1 MGTPLPFERVRPAP
15 MKLPDVRILFEYGYL
30 RQIGTPML
38 LCAVVLFVSAMAMLG
53 DNVSQVRTGYAS
65 VQRSNAALL
74 DIAEIN
80 TQVMG
85 IDMTVRGYALT
96 GNPVFLHYEADN
108 RELLRRAMDDLAS
121 LIAGEAGHSVS
132 MATLRQLVARHE
144 AVFAKLSDLGPG
156 HGADVAAA
164 ITDPAKREARYAVQR
179 ALTAL
184 HADELKL
191 LDARRNA
198 AERQAS
204 RTFEIAFGIV
214 FLAFVASALGF
225 ALVLHKRSD
234 KFGRIFHAERRD

>member
-1 MGTPLPFERVRPAP
+1 MPPASKSLPNIKDVFEG
-15 MKLPDVRILFEYGYL
+15 GYL
-30 RQIGTPML
+30 RQIGTPL
-38 LCAVVLFVSAMAMLG
+38 LFGAVVLLVSAMAMLG
-53 DNVSQVRTGYAS
+53 DNVSQMRRGYAW

-96 GNPVFLHYEADN
+96 GDPVFLRYEADN
-108 RELLRRAMDDLAS
+108 RKLLGNAIDDFAS
-121 LIAGEAGHSVS
+121 LMEGEPGHSVS
-132 MATLRQLVARHE
+132 IAALRALVARHE
-144 AVFAKLSDLGPG
+144 TVFSRLSELGPG
-156 HGADVAAA
+156 HAADVAAT

-191 LDARRNA
+191 LAARRTA

-204 RTFEIAFGIV
+204 RTFYIAFGIV
-214 FLAFVASALGF
+214 FFAFVASALGF
-225 ALVLHKRSD
+225 ALVLHGRYGGRSRAVD
-234 KFGRIFHAERRD
+234 AARRT

>member
-1 MGTPLPFERVRPAP
+1 MQPISKTFSNIR
-15 MKLPDVRILFEYGYL
+15 DVFEYGYL

-38 LCAVVLFVSAMAMLG
+38 LGAVVLLVSAMSMLG

-74 DIAEIN
+74 DLAEIN

-96 GNPVFLHYEADN
+96 GNPVFLRYEADN
-108 RELLRRAMDDLAS
+108 RKLLGSAIDDLGS
-121 LIAGEAGHSVS
+121 LIADEPGHSVS
-132 MATLRQLVARHE
+132 MTTLRTLVARHE
-144 AVFAKLSDLGPG
+144 AVFSQLSDLGPG
-156 HGADVAAA
+156 HANDVAAA

-184 HADELKL
+184 HTDELKL

-198 AERQAS
+198 TERQAS

-214 FLAFVASALGF
+214 FFAFVTSALGA
-225 ALVLHKRSD
+225 ALVLHKRTD
-234 KFGRIFHAERRD
+234 KAGRTLGAAGRT